1 MAREKR
7 TKRKRGVCVY
17 GLRKKKEIRKKALA
31 RAAARGRETS
41 AENPLWPRGVVSRL
55 IGIQSV
61 RLIV

>member
-1 MAREKR
+1 M
-7 TKRKRGVCVY
+7 Y

>member
-7 TKRKRGVCVY
+7 TKRKRGVCVWVEE
-17 GLRKKKEIRKKALA
+17 KKGDQKKAFA
-31 RAAARGRETS
+31 RAVERGRETS